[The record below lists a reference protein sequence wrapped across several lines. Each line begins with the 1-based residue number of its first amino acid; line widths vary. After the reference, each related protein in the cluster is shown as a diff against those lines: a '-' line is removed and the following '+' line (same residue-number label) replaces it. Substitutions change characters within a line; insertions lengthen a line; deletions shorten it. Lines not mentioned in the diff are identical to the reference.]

1 MRFTTREDIE
11 APIEAVFAAVSDF
24 ESFERAAL
32 RRGAEVRR
40 LGDHKRKG
48 EGQGWLVHFRY
59 RGRARELASEIVRF
73 ERPHAL
79 TAFGGTGGIDGTLEV
94 ELTEL
99 SPRQTR
105 MKLDL
110 DLKPK
115 TLGARLFLQS
125 LRLAKS
131 SLANRFKKRVHGFAR
146 RLEEGRPPR

>member
-11 APIEAVFAAVSDF
+11 APVEAVFAAVSDF
-24 ESFERAAL
+24 EGFERAAL

-40 LGDHKRKG
+40 LGDHQRRGAGK
-48 EGQGWLVHFRY
+48 GWLVHFRY

-73 ERPHAL
+73 EPPHAL

-99 SPRQTR
+99 APRRTR
-105 MKLDL
+105 LKLDL
-110 DLKPK
+110 ELRPK
-115 TLGARLFLQS
+115 TIGARLFLQS

-131 SLANRFKKRVHGFAR
+131 SLTNRFKKRVHDFAR
-146 RLEEGRPPR
+146 RLERNQRAG

>member
-24 ESFERAAL
+24 DGFERAAL

-40 LGDHKRKG
+40 LGEHKRKG

-59 RGRARELASEIVRF
+59 RGRARELASEIVRY
-73 ERPHAL
+73 EPPYGL

-99 SPRQTR
+99 APRRTR
-105 MKLDL
+105 LKMDL

-115 TLGARLFLQS
+115 TLGARFFLQS

-131 SLANRFKKRVHGFAR
+131 SLTNRFKSRVHKFAR
-146 RLEEGRPPR
+146 QLEKR